1 MHDGTCKFST
11 LPHDYPEGLGKL
23 GIKCKIF
30 GLLTSFLSTRY
41 NYRDLC
47 KILVIA
53 GKVAFNGG
61 VNLADEYINVIH
73 KYGYC
78 KDDAVMMQGAAGCC

>member
-1 MHDGTCKFST
+1 MYDGTCKFST

-23 GIKCKIF
+23 GKIF

-41 NYRDLC
+41 NYRELC

-61 VNLADEYINVIH
+61 VNLADEYTNVIH